1 MLNIKI
7 NFTEEEKNFIRNL
20 DSKNIDYVSPDEVI
34 RSQNSVF
41 NALTGRNIDYS
52 KATVEDTVELFRTA
66 LAMDSDS
73 EIAHDLD
80 EENYKDNLEKLALKF
95 INQEKCHGTPTLMS
109 VKDGQAVRYDF
120 SEIDKPEQE
129 MTPPSKPNWFKR
141 LIHSLFGGFKEDFDR
156 YNTEK
161 QAYDDYVENQ
171 NFISNFREK
180 ENKFFDAY
188 SKEFDNLLENGMN
201 VEDLK
206 YSFDKK
212 DDFLEMPVED
222 IKIGAEEKDDFEKLG
237 KSFDDVLGRAAN
249 MKNDELDKLISE
261 LDDVEPIGESGEGN
275 DLSDEEIEDIKQAA
289 GNNALNESSINNVY
303 EKEDFSN
310 KEIEEMLSEIEKG
323 IGEKSDGLD
332 KYEKDDIMKEVAAM
346 KNDEVEKL
354 LNEFSKVDESSI
366 EKVEE
371 SFVNE
376 EIDFNQLLDKPEK
389 IANNYEKPSFD
400 ISNEKNFNG
409 LGK

>member
-1 MLNIKI
+1 M
-7 NFTEEEKNFIRNL
+7 
-20 DSKNIDYVSPDEVI
+20 
-34 RSQNSVF
+34 
-41 NALTGRNIDYS
+41 
-52 KATVEDTVELFRTA
+52 
-66 LAMDSDS
+66 
-73 EIAHDLD
+73 
-80 EENYKDNLEKLALKF
+80 
-95 INQEKCHGTPTLMS
+95 
-109 VKDGQAVRYDF
+109 
-120 SEIDKPEQE
+120 
-129 MTPPSKPNWFKR
+129 
-141 LIHSLFGGFKEDFDR
+141 
-156 YNTEK
+156 
-161 QAYDDYVENQ
+161 ENQ

-275 DLSDEEIEDIKQAA
+275 DLSDEDIEDIKQAA

-303 EKEDFSN
+303 EKDDFSN

-389 IANNYEKPSFD
+389 SANNYEKPSFD